1 MHSFFYLS
9 EFQVEHPLSEM
20 LTNVNL
26 PAAQLQIA
34 MGVPLH
40 CISEVRLYYGQ
51 SRYGTDRIPF
61 DQVIFYIEA
70 K

>member
-1 MHSFFYLS
+1 
-9 EFQVEHPLSEM
+9 M

-40 CISEVRLYYGQ
+40 CISEVRLYCGF
-51 SRYGTDRIPF
+51 SRYGTDKIPF
-61 DQVIFYIEA
+61 EVFFSVSFLCIFCF
-70 K
+70 